1 VPTIKAR
8 PCRQAGRSLR
18 GTRRWFTYTDA
29 YAPRRTVLDTILVE
43 AAVEA
48 GAELREHFS
57 VQKLLTDG
65 ERVMGIRGHA
75 VGVLDADGGRCRCMR
90 APNQIRREVMAT
102 YIVLLRWTQQG
113 VEKVKESPAR
123 QDAAKQAAQA
133 MGIEV
138 KALYLVM
145 GQYDQVAIAE
155 APDDE
160 TVAKLALATGAQ
172 GNIRTETMRAFTE
185 EEMRKIIGSLP

>member
-1 VPTIKAR
+1 
-8 PCRQAGRSLR
+8 
-18 GTRRWFTYTDA
+18 
-29 YAPRRTVLDTILVE
+29 
-43 AAVEA
+43 
-48 GAELREHFS
+48 
-57 VQKLLTDG
+57 
-65 ERVMGIRGHA
+65 
-75 VGVLDADGGRCRCMR
+75 
-90 APNQIRREVMAT
+90 MAT

-113 VEKVKESPAR
+113 IEKVKESPAR

-133 MGIEV
+133 MGIEI

-145 GQYDQVAIAE
+145 GQYDQVGIAE

-160 TVAKLALATGAQ
+160 TVAKLSLALGAQ